1 MPSPIDD
8 AGLAAQIGRI
18 RKTEAI
24 VFSGG
29 SWTAPDYPWRGLVAA
44 TAGIVMCRC
53 EDDPSVDRA
62 LPIAAGVPV
71 TYAVKRITEAGT
83 TATGLVRFL

>member
-1 MPSPIDD
+1 MPNPIDE
-8 AGLAAQIGRI
+8 ASLAAQLGRI

-29 SWTAPDYPWRGLVAA
+29 SWSTTVPWRGVIAA
-44 TAGIVMCRC
+44 TAGIIMGRC
-53 EDDPSVDRA
+53 EEDPDVDRA
-62 LPIAAGVPV
+62 IPVAAGVPI
-71 TYAVKRITEAGT
+71 TLALRRITEAGT